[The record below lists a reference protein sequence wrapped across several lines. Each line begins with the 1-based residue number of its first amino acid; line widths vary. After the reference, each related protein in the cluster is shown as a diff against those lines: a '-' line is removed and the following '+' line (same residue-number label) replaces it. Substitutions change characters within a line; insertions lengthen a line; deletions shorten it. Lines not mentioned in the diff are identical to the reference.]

1 MTYKFQSKDD
11 YIQKSQLAKTSL
23 GDFWS
28 IIADQYSWQK
38 KWDQVYSCDYQNA
51 NFKWFRN
58 AKLNITENCLDRH
71 LQTNADKTAIIFEHN
86 DINKP
91 SEKITYKELYER
103 VNQYANLYKK
113 YGLKKG
119 DRICI
124 YMPMMIESVAACLAC
139 AKIGAIHS
147 VVFAGF
153 SAKSLESRIKDCE
166 AKLVITSDYTYRGA
180 KKINLIDIVREATKQ
195 TESIENIFIFA
206 REESQT
212 KDKRELI
219 INDEI
224 DQSARTAEIE
234 IMDSEDPL
242 FILYTSGSTG
252 KPKGVVHSCAGYM
265 TYAGYSFVNVFD
277 YQDEDIFFCTA
288 DIGWIT
294 GHSYMMYGPLLAGST
309 IVMFE
314 GIPTYPEADRF
325 WQIIEKH
332 NVTTFYTAPTA
343 IRMLMKFGSDIPN
356 KYQMESLR
364 VIGSV
369 GEPINEEAWKWFYEN
384 VGKTKCN
391 LVDTWWQTETG
402 GIMISNLAAFD
413 NSKASFAGTPLPGI
427 FPTLISEEGNEV
439 KNANQSGYLCISTP
453 WPSMIRSI
461 WGDHTRCIG
470 TYFNQFPGNYLC
482 GDGAL
487 FDDSGNFRIIGRIDD
502 VINSSGHRIGT
513 AEIENAINM
522 HPSVTES
529 AVIGYPHSIKG
540 EAIKAYVIAKNTNIK
555 EEINAIIKEQIG
567 SIAKPEE
574 ICFVADLPKTRSG
587 KIMRRILKKISANN
601 NDLGD
606 ISTLV
611 NPEIIAKL
619 RDIS

>member
-11 YIQKSQLAKTSL
+11 YIAKTKLAESSL
-23 GDFWS
+23 SDFWS
-28 IIADQYSWQK
+28 IIANEYVWRK

-51 NFKWFRN
+51 NFQWFKN

-71 LQTNADKTAIIFEHN
+71 LKNNANKTAIIFEHN

-91 SEKITYKELYER
+91 SEQITYQELYER
-103 VNQYANLYKK
+103 VNQYVNLYKQ
-113 YGLKKG
+113 YGIEKG
-119 DRICI
+119 DRICV
-124 YMPMMIESVAACLAC
+124 YMPMMIESVAACLAS

-166 AKLVITSDYTYRGA
+166 ARLIITSDFTYRGA
-180 KKINLIDIVREATKQ
+180 KKINLIDIVREATQDTK
-195 TESIENIFIFA
+195 SIENIFIFA
-206 REESQT
+206 REANNTQGQKEVV
-212 KDKRELI
+212 
-219 INDEI
+219 INDLLDNSSKE
-224 DQSARTAEIE
+224 AEIE

-252 KPKGVVHSCAGYM
+252 QPKGVMHSCAGYM

-277 YQDEDIFFCTA
+277 YQDSDIFFCTA

-314 GIPTYPEADRF
+314 GVPTYPGADRF
-325 WQIIEKH
+325 WQVIEKH
-332 NVTTFYTAPTA
+332 KVTTFYTAPTA
-343 IRMLMKFGSDIPN
+343 IRMLMNFGADIPN
-356 KYQMESLR
+356 QYKMDSLR

-384 VGKTKCN
+384 VGKSKCN

-427 FPTLISEEGNEV
+427 FPTLISEEGNKV
-439 KNANQSGYLCISTP
+439 QDSNQSGYLCISTP

-461 WGDHTRCIG
+461 WGNHDRCIS

-482 GDGAL
+482 GDGA
-487 FDDSGNFRIIGRIDD
+487 FCDENGNFRIVGRIDD
-502 VINSSGHRIGT
+502 VINTSGHRIGT

-522 HPSVTES
+522 HPNVIES
-529 AVIGYPHSIKG
+529 AVIGYPHPIKG
-540 EAIKAYVIAKNTNIK
+540 EAIKAFVISKNNKIT
-555 EEINAIIKEQIG
+555 EEINAIIKDQIG
-567 SIAKPEE
+567 SIAKPEM
-574 ICFVADLPKTRSG
+574 ICFVDDLPKTRSG
-587 KIMRRILKKISANN
+587 KIMRRILKKISAND

-611 NPEIIAKL
+611 NPEIIAVI

>member
-11 YIQKSQLAKTSL
+11 YIAKSELAQSSL
-23 GDFWS
+23 SDFWS
-28 IIADQYSWQK
+28 IIADQYSWRQ

-51 NFKWFRN
+51 NFQWFKN

-71 LQTNADKTAIIFEHN
+71 LKANANKTAIIFEHN

-91 SEKITYKELYER
+91 SEHITYQQLYER
-103 VNQYANLYKK
+103 VNQYVNLYKQ
-113 YGLKKG
+113 YGIKKG
-119 DRICI
+119 DRICV
-124 YMPMMIESVAACLAC
+124 YMPMMIESVASCLAS

-166 AKLVITSDYTYRGA
+166 AKLIITSDFTYRGA
-180 KKINLIDIVREATKQ
+180 KKINLIDIVREATVDTK
-195 TESIENIFIFA
+195 SIENIFIFA
-206 REESQT
+206 RETNNIQGQKEV
-212 KDKRELI
+212 I
-219 INDEI
+219 INDLL
-224 DQSARTAEIE
+224 DNSSKDAEIE

-252 KPKGVVHSCAGYM
+252 KPKGVMHSCAGYM

-277 YQDEDIFFCTA
+277 YQDDDIFFCTA

-314 GIPTYPEADRF
+314 GVPTYPEADRF
-325 WQIIEKH
+325 WQVIEKH
-332 NVTTFYTAPTA
+332 KVTTFYTAPTA
-343 IRMLMKFGSDIPN
+343 IRMLMNFGADIPN
-356 KYQMESLR
+356 QFKMDSLR

-384 VGKTKCN
+384 VGKSKCN

-439 KNANQSGYLCISTP
+439 KDSNQSGYLCISTP

-461 WGDHTRCIG
+461 WGNHDRCIS

-482 GDGAL
+482 GDGA
-487 FDDSGNFRIIGRIDD
+487 FCDENGNFRIVGRIDD
-502 VINSSGHRIGT
+502 VINTSGHRIGT

-522 HPSVTES
+522 HSDVIES
-529 AVIGYPHSIKG
+529 AVIGYPHPVKG
-540 EAIKAYVIAKNTNIK
+540 EAIKAYVISKNNKIT
-555 EEINAIIKEQIG
+555 EEINAIIKDQIS
-567 SIAKPEE
+567 SIAKPEM
-574 ICFVADLPKTRSG
+574 ICFVDDLPKTRSG
-587 KIMRRILKKISANN
+587 KIMRRILKKISAND

-611 NPEIIAKL
+611 NPEIIDVI